1 MTSFKQE
8 LATDEKTANSA
19 LTRKKNKK
27 LLVAIISIVT
37 AVVIL
42 TIVFVVIPKI
52 EAIEADAMFAQFA
65 VTPVLGQ
72 IQPASGYYLGGHGA
86 PGPYYYRSNDS
97 RIFVVA
103 SSISVGTYPYD
114 NRTSLTPPFD
124 KIVVVKGEPCII
136 INVTLRNDYSPTN
149 PPPNY
154 EPDEGN
160 YTYVYPTAELFS
172 GTTNLNATDM
182 LKVGWPS
189 SGGLCVRL
197 QPGESGWVQLYLA
210 VQSREEIT
218 SYKISAWA
226 ISGIVFP

>member
-1 MTSFKQE
+1 MTSLKQA
-8 LATDEKTANSA
+8 LAADEKAANSA

-27 LLVAIISIVT
+27 LLVAIISLVM

-42 TIVFVVIPKI
+42 ATVFVVIPQI
-52 EAIEADAMFAQFA
+52 EANEADAMFTQLA
-65 VTPVLGQ
+65 VTPVLGK
-72 IQPASGYYLGGHGA
+72 IQPDSGYYLGGHGVA
-86 PGPYYYRSNDS
+86 GPYYYRSNNS

-114 NRTSLTPPFD
+114 NRTSLAPPFE
-124 KIVVVKGEPCII
+124 IVVVKGEPCII

-182 LKVGWPS
+182 QKVGLPP

-210 VQSREEIT
+210 VQSKEEIT